1 MHNGSAA
8 SYHDNSTH
16 GEDVFLIRELGDIVA
31 LDAVL
36 DGVTHCEGGYASSF
50 TAQLLGDATIESPG
64 DIIDALE
71 QANNTLFETG
81 RGRTLLTTISAALK
95 VADELHLISA
105 GDSPAY
111 LIRGGEAS
119 ELTTIVKSSL
129 LPSLVGGAVGLH
141 EKFTYVYKRITLE
154 RHDRLLLATD
164 GLLNNV
170 FPHELAEIV
179 GRAASPQ
186 EAVTALQ
193 ELISEKRR
201 LNKGREDA
209 YGTFRE
215 DDQTA
220 VIRYLD

>member
-8 SYHDNSTH
+8 SFHDNLAH
-16 GEDVFLIRELGDIVA
+16 GEDVFLIRELGDTVA

-50 TAQLLGDATIESPG
+50 TAQLLVDTA
-64 DIIDALE
+64 IDSLDDLITALE

-81 RGRTLLTTISAALK
+81 RGRNLLTTITVSLK
-95 VADELHLISA
+95 IGDELHLITA

-111 LIRGGEAS
+111 LFRGGEAR

-129 LPSLVGGAVGLH
+129 LPSLVGGAVGMH

-164 GLLNNV
+164 GLTNNV
-170 FPHELAEIV
+170 FPQELADIV
-179 GRAASPQ
+179 GRVASPR
-186 EAVTALQ
+186 EAVSALQ
-193 ELISEKRR
+193 ELTSEKRR